1 MSQGELADL
10 LDMTRSN
17 LSMLESGLIDKI
29 TEANCRT
36 LIARL
41 GLNPSELWEENSE
54 MLGEDF
60 LPEASFE
67 ARRIGRM
74 WDTLPQPLKDYFLA
88 QIEAHKALEKKIG
101 KPPPKPED

>member
-1 MSQGELADL
+1 MSQVELADL
-10 LDMTRSN
+10 LGMTRNN

-29 TEANCRT
+29 VEANCRT
-36 LIARL
+36 LMSRL
-41 GLNPSELWEENSE
+41 GLNPSELWEENPE

-74 WDTLPQPLKDYFLA
+74 WDSLPQSLKDYFLA
-88 QIEAHKALEKKIG
+88 QIEAHKALEQKMG
-101 KPPPKPED
+101 KPPKPEE